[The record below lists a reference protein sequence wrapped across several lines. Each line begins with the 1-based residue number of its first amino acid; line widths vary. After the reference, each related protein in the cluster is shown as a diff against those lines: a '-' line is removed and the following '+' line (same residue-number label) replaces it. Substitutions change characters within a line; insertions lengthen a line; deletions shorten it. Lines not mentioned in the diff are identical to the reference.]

1 MLTLGLLPPNA
12 MLLTTGICQLF
23 LHWLGDTRMWNMLPM
38 LATRFGKEFNDIDDH
53 RVSFKTEEAW
63 QGHLCILL
71 IEFANLQREASF
83 IGWFPHCMLVHI
95 FLRQI

>member
-1 MLTLGLLPPNA
+1 MWDNASFGIFLHAWACMLRYTLASEKDANFGSPSPNA

-53 RVSFKTEEAW
+53 RFRN
-63 QGHLCILL
+63 IL
-71 IEFANLQREASF
+71 ADVAQ
-83 IGWFPHCMLVHI
+83 IGRIPPKSM
-95 FLRQI
+95 

>member
-1 MLTLGLLPPNA
+1 MGLLPPNA

-53 RVSFKTEEAW
+53 RFRN
-63 QGHLCILL
+63 ILADL
-71 IEFANLQREASF
+71 P
-83 IGWFPHCMLVHI
+83 FPSPMDESKK
-95 FLRQI
+95 